1 MYKRFYKLIIVCIL
15 LVFVACSEKKSCDL
29 AILNVKLFDGE
40 RAIENC
46 SVYIQNGAVLAIDTQ
61 STSGQYRAK
70 ISIDGLNKTLIPA
83 LINSHVHIQSRENL
97 KFSAQAGILTVM
109 ELLRLEE
116 DSIKVFK
123 ALANSAMYPDFYSS
137 GIGVDMP
144 NAVIKQ
150 YIQSLNPY
158 APKTTK
164 DIEDFIAL
172 RIKNGADFI
181 KVFQD
186 SRLPEKFNDA
196 MFDKAI
202 SEIHKNKMLAIV
214 HSETLRDTRYEFE
227 HGADIVAHAWVD
239 SLIDEGLL
247 KHWKE
252 RDFSIIPTLWVHL
265 SVKRT
270 YQPKNYLLSE
280 EQLIQEVGKLHK
292 AGIRILAGS
301 DSPADNLN
309 FTTDFY
315 KELELYNQAGLSPL
329 EVLQTSTINP
339 AKVFKLKD
347 KGVIRVGVSADM
359 VLVNGDI
366 LKDLSR
372 IHNIEGVWKKG
383 LRIK

>member
-1 MYKRFYKLIIVCIL
+1 
-15 LVFVACSEKKSCDL
+15 
-29 AILNVKLFDGE
+29 
-40 RAIENC
+40 
-46 SVYIQNGAVLAIDTQ
+46 
-61 STSGQYRAK
+61 
-70 ISIDGLNKTLIPA
+70 
-83 LINSHVHIQSRENL
+83 
-97 KFSAQAGILTVM
+97 
-109 ELLRLEE
+109 
-116 DSIKVFK
+116 
-123 ALANSAMYPDFYSS
+123 
-137 GIGVDMP
+137 MP

-158 APKTTK
+158 APKTVK
-164 DIEDFIAL
+164 EMEDFIAL

-280 EQLIQEVGKLHK
+280 
-292 AGIRILAGS
+292 
-301 DSPADNLN
+301 
-309 FTTDFY
+309 
-315 KELELYNQAGLSPL
+315 
-329 EVLQTSTINP
+329 
-339 AKVFKLKD
+339 
-347 KGVIRVGVSADM
+347 
-359 VLVNGDI
+359 
-366 LKDLSR
+366 
-372 IHNIEGVWKKG
+372 
-383 LRIK
+383 

>member
-1 MYKRFYKLIIVCIL
+1 
-15 LVFVACSEKKSCDL
+15 
-29 AILNVKLFDGE
+29 
-40 RAIENC
+40 
-46 SVYIQNGAVLAIDTQ
+46 
-61 STSGQYRAK
+61 
-70 ISIDGLNKTLIPA
+70 
-83 LINSHVHIQSRENL
+83 
-97 KFSAQAGILTVM
+97 
-109 ELLRLEE
+109 
-116 DSIKVFK
+116 
-123 ALANSAMYPDFYSS
+123 
-137 GIGVDMP
+137 
-144 NAVIKQ
+144 
-150 YIQSLNPY
+150 
-158 APKTTK
+158 
-164 DIEDFIAL
+164 
-172 RIKNGADFI
+172 
-181 KVFQD
+181 
-186 SRLPEKFNDA
+186 
-196 MFDKAI
+196 
-202 SEIHKNKMLAIV
+202 MLAIV